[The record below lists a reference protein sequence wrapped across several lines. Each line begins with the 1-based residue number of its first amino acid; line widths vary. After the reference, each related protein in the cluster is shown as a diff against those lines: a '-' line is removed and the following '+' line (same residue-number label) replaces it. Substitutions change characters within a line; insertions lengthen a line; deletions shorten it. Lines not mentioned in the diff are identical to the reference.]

1 MSDWITVDELLPR
14 VVLRHPSKTKSGQ
27 AIETPTHNVKGVLQA
42 HPQSPDK
49 REVYFEAVVYP
60 KTIDVEAIYES
71 QREFILQKDERKK
84 NGAVSDL
91 ETTTLLGRSANR
103 ALVKFE
109 TDGITF
115 ERMFYF
121 LNVEDVP
128 SPFGLRIVLD
138 PRSPTNFEILDRMEL
153 GNG

>member
-1 MSDWITVDELLPR
+1 MDDWTTVVELLPR
-14 VVLRHPSKTKSGQ
+14 IVLRHPSQTRSGQ
-27 AIETPTHNVKGVLQA
+27 AIETPTHNIKGVLQA

-49 REVYFEAVVYP
+49 SEVYFEAVVYP
-60 KTIDVEAIYES
+60 KAIDVEAMYQG
-71 QREFILQKDERKK
+71 QREFILEKDERKK
-84 NGAVSDL
+84 NGVVGDL
-91 ETTTLLGRSANR
+91 EMTTVGGRSARR

-128 SPFGLRIVLD
+128 NPFGLRIVLD
-138 PRSPTNFEILDRMEL
+138 PRSPTNFEILERMEI